1 MSARRAR
8 RDKAETKKV
17 TRRSPAGAHEPA
29 VDEDL
34 EAGLDEA
41 ELEEAEDA
49 VGEDEPEDM
58 DADLEAQAADY
69 LAGNDVWMYGPNAE
83 AVMEIL
89 DELEETGPTGARFVA
104 EAWLEIPRAE
114 RERARR
120 TVRRI
125 YEADAEANRHLQLA
139 REAVATWMAVAAGYP
154 DHVKSEPDWP
164 RLCSQAGEAAMDA
177 ATAVILEE
185 TLAGDEFDALYSP
198 WSEAMERLDA
208 EAEAAR
214 STGAGAA
221 EAGESESEDEE
232 EEDAE
237 EDDQEFGPNS
247 DAVADFL
254 NRLWLLTPEQVGRL
268 VSAWQNVPRDE
279 LKRAHAALAALAE
292 QDAEYRDEVRRAQ
305 EKLAPWLNAT
315 RISETAGFLGQA
327 GQGESRKMAGP
338 ALADA
343 VAALVLGDLLE
354 IEDAEILYRPW
365 FNLIGVPP
373 LPEQAEK
380 ADEADEAEATSAQD
394 PQSRPA
400 AKGRSPAGRSHD
412 SVG

>member
-89 DELEETGPTGARFVA
+89 DELEETGPAGARLVA

-125 YEADAEANRHLQLA
+125 YEADAEANRQLQLA

-177 ATAVILEE
+177 AIAVILEE

-232 EEDAE
+232 EEDAD
-237 EDDQEFGPNS
+237 EDEQEFGPNS

-279 LKRAHAALAALAE
+279 LKLAHAALA
-292 QDAEYRDEVRRAQ
+292 
-305 EKLAPWLNAT
+305 
-315 RISETAGFLGQA
+315 GQA

-380 ADEADEAEATSAQD
+380 AEEDDEGDAEATSAAD
-394 PQSRPA
+394 PQPRPA